1 MSNRIRR
8 SWWSRVRA
16 PFASGKAR
24 PARDTAKNGRRQAFL
39 EALEDRSMMATGV
52 FANVPEAANY
62 SLVYELNITG
72 TNNFSAGNVPYS
84 VNNSGAIANP
94 FDRVAYYLELDT
106 DGAGPAPTE
115 WVYVSA
121 NALTNNLAKIGV
133 PNLSSGAVF
142 QQNLTSMNVFSNKA
156 GIVTGTGI
164 TTGNIEFWPSNY
176 NTANGVGV
184 PNANGSTY
192 DFGDTIS
199 AGGHGSM
206 QIHNYDTDGAGP
218 GITGQTLFAFNNWN
232 DSTLNAAALGIGN
245 DPNPAH
251 GSDWT
256 FAANVGTYQIKNIAV
271 LVRQTS
277 NTPIPTPT
285 ATAAPA
291 ALSSNA
297 PELADYQLLYQKALP
312 NDANYSSGA
321 VAYDV
326 NNAALIPAN
335 SFDRIAYY
343 LELDTDGAGP
353 SPTQWVSASFNA
365 DGYSTNPSLLGIPNA
380 ASTAVF
386 QQYVTGMNVFS
397 NVSGLPA
404 TNVMGNVE
412 FWPNDYG
419 AGNTLN
425 IPGASGSTLDFGDSR
440 SAGGSHGSMQIHNSS
455 AAAAVGKTLF
465 GYNGWNGA
473 GAEALGIGVDPNTA
487 RANYQPDWTFSTNSN
502 TYATKNLYVLVRPRT
517 AGTSGSDNIVLKL
530 VNGISQYT
538 VNGGLPV
545 TVSSTSPLV
554 INGSAGNDTLT
565 VDLTGGNPIPTGGL
579 TFNGGGPTT
588 GPGDKL
594 AIVGGNQGNVTY
606 NYTNASDG
614 SVVMQNFGTINYTG
628 LEPISNSG
636 TAANVTFNLPG
647 TADSTI
653 ALSDLGAGMARLQS
667 TVPTFELTDFA
678 VPTAGGSL
686 TINMGNN
693 DQTLTVNSLVL
704 NANTSLVI
712 DGGAGTDTVNLN
724 AAGLAITNNL
734 SLTTENV
741 AQTQGVTVTNL
752 TTLNGTGTFAL
763 TNAANNFNTVN
774 VAAGGSVSLRDDNT
788 GLVLTGATVTSNLTI
803 NSDDPVTQTG
813 VIAGAGGVTKLGTG
827 TLTLSQLN
835 TYSGPTTITAG
846 TLNANSSSAIGDGSA
861 TNTLVFGGGTLVAAS
876 TIASPA
882 TRGVNITATAVI
894 DTNGQSV
901 TLAGVI
907 TGSGGLTKNNTGTLT
922 LGGNNTYTGV
932 TTLNRGTTVLTSANA
947 LGATGAGNNT
957 VVVGADGT
965 TSTTLQLNPAA
976 GINVPEA
983 LNLNA
988 NAAGRVTLLNSAQ
1001 ANTLSGAIDVS
1012 STGTFVQFTSNAGSL
1027 TVTSDI
1033 TGTLTGASPQFVL
1046 RGGSTSTANHLQGS
1060 VNLTGGSLIKTDGG
1074 LWIIGTAGKTYSW
1087 VNTQTSVGTLRMGT
1101 ANVLP
1106 AAGQIIMGQND
1117 NSATTLDLNNFNQ
1130 TTAGISFGRNTA
1142 VASVASI
1149 TTGTGVLTLNGNLT
1163 YTSASATAAGLISG
1177 NLNLGGGTRTFT
1189 IDNALAGVD
1198 FDLNNLNVT
1207 NGSLVK
1213 AGPGLLNFTGGATI
1227 GLNLTTVTV
1236 SAGTLQHGGGVA
1248 SYTVGAGTGKTN
1260 VASGATFISGTGA
1273 LINSD
1278 LDVAAGGTARFTANT
1293 TPSVGS
1299 LSGAGSVILE
1309 ATAATPF
1316 TAGSNNLSTTFS
1328 GVISQGAGFTGS
1340 FIKAGTGTMTLS
1352 GVNTYTG
1359 TTAVSAGT
1367 LQVQGGNA
1375 IADGAGAV
1383 SVANGATL
1391 QLLSDETVSAFTGA
1405 ATSTLALGG
1414 NALTVNTG
1422 NVLVGNVTTAN
1433 GRINAVAG
1441 AISDNNAAAMNI
1453 TGTGIV
1459 LSSATGAGTSADP
1472 LEATISVL
1480 EAVGGTGGVF
1490 VNNTGNL
1497 TIGGLSAVV
1506 GLSGGNDLVI
1516 TTAGG
1521 ISVTENA
1528 TASGV
1533 GSDVLL
1539 TATDAATTGQNI
1551 AVSAGVTLNA
1561 GGVITL
1567 SAGDNATVPA
1577 TAVLVAAGTVTINI
1591 DAGDA
1596 DPGVGGSLV
1605 WDADVD
1611 APLAV
1616 FNGSAD
1622 VGAGSPGNSFNVRPD
1637 QDVGDVLTPIR
1648 IFGFAPTSGVFPAGD
1663 QLIVDTAGL
1672 GVPTLT
1678 LGPGDRNGSFSFG
1691 TQAASLT
1698 YNDIEDVSSDPPG
1711 SAFHLVLD
1719 MKFSGYQNGVADT
1732 IDARLNNAGDT
1743 LQLLVNSLP
1752 VFSGADANIESLTII
1767 GSTDNDALTIT
1778 ETAGGLPRFNSGA
1791 PAVNNSGIGGGVS
1804 AGSHLNSS
1812 ADLALETLR
1821 GAQTPWDANDVSIH
1835 FDGGVGGTD
1844 SLTINYLTAQNTGY
1858 FSDASDAG
1866 NSGNVLA
1873 APGTFP
1879 TIGAPTLLISVANI
1893 EPLNL
1898 NGAGGTLLVDA
1909 TGTAATSNLTLTDI
1923 GPTTQ
1928 LVADGGVATT
1938 TFGGFAS
1945 AVVVGGGGA
1954 ELIDVVSVDN
1964 ATLTNLQVVA
1974 GNTNDLLT
1982 LPGGDSS
1989 ADTIRLRSLPTG
2001 VSALLQGNA
2010 GSDSFQLYD
2019 GTNTVDNIQAP
2030 VVVDGSDGN
2039 LLGNTDTLT
2048 IIDTGDTLNGDTVV
2062 IGAVNAGVSAD
2073 YFIDG
2078 ITSTVS
2084 SDVVFRNIDVLDYTG
2099 TTFNDSIDGRFVNT
2113 MPAHDLNT
2121 VNLSGWTGSDQ
2132 FLLFTS
2138 DQLGGTGL
2146 FTPNAT
2152 ASGVTNINLYGDSP
2166 GNPHVGDGNDTFG
2179 EQPPGISGTGA
2190 TNVGLAVASTVR
2202 SIRPSTSTAIAI
2214 DGGQPT
2220 GLAAPLGD
2228 ETGDRNNIDI
2238 SALPNSNSV
2247 IVSTFSPGTVVATG
2261 IQPLTWTQIEDINV
2275 VDQGKLTNVQ
2285 MGDLFARTTPGSD
2298 IVQLTKNSTTLN
2310 PNQVRL
2316 RITAGSGNY
2325 SASNKT
2331 IIYGGAQ
2338 NDNITQSNLTI
2349 PAEFYGEGGD
2359 DVLSG
2364 AMNNDWLVGGDGND
2378 RINGSGGD
2386 NVIWGDNSPTSGDPT
2401 PQNSATG
2408 GDDILS
2414 GLGGNDVFYGGGG
2427 NDQISAGG
2435 GNDYA
2440 NGGAGNDILDGSDG
2454 DDRLYGGDGNDT
2466 LSGAGGND
2474 LLSGG
2479 TGNDRL
2485 YGEAGN
2491 DVIFGGTGADLLD
2504 GGVGNDLLISG
2515 SVLNESSTWTSV
2527 ANTTTFSP
2535 ATYTNGSDNDD
2546 ALLTLLALWGS
2557 TGSNSTGL
2565 APITHDGA
2573 NDDLFGGLGDDD
2585 FCWEAADVVDSGLAP
2600 TDFNAVGMG
2609 ADQRIPPNT

>member
-1 MSNRIRR
+1 MNRPKIMATTAHRPKQNRNLENQRRRAFFETLEPRNLMATLPYSAANITVVQNDTADTAASVTLSLAQATADFAIRAGSTRGDYNVQIGSSAADDLAGGVLISSIRENGRDNGEVGGLRYATSATTSLAAGLSISVSEAGPLATTGAEYNTNVAAGYFPFANGWIGGTALNSTNGGVITSLIGSPGLALGTHFVDAGGGQYTVNLTSLGINSQTDGVLLVSSAKDEDNFALVQANLDGTWTIYDHDNGADAAAYEADSVSFVFIPRSTGVVSGKFNGDGQGLLNSGGYTLREIGGGQYRLDIAGQSPTSGVLLMSPEGGTGGNVDNIVTYQASGNGWIIQTRDLPSAGLQDIGAIPLASFAFLPLAAPLPPKGVISAADVAVVQNDTGNAVTSVDATVSQATGDFVVFAGSNRGDFNVQTKPIGTNVAGGVLMT
-8 SWWSRVRA
+8 SISE
-16 PFASGKAR
+16 
-24 PARDTAKNGRRQAFL
+24 NGRNNNAFGDTL
-39 EALEDRSMMATGV
+39 GTIYATPATEVAAGDYFV
-52 FANVPEAANY
+52 PISDAPAGGEWNV
-62 SLVYELNITG
+62 
-72 TNNFSAGNVPYS
+72 NFSGAYFDYA
-84 VNNSGAIANP
+84 NNWI
-94 FDRVAYYLELDT
+94 
-106 DGAGPAPTE
+106 
-115 WVYVSA
+115 
-121 NALTNNLAKIGV
+121 
-133 PNLSSGAVF
+133 GAVF
-142 QQNLTSMNVFSNKA
+142 KNAADANGAVNDTLVSSSPGLAVGTHVIDAGGGLTTVNLTSM
-156 GIVTGTGI
+156 GINSQSSGVLLVTQP
-164 TTGNIEFWPSNY
+164 NNEDNY
-176 NTANGVGV
+176 SLSR
-184 PNANGSTY
+184 PNADGTWTILSRDNGTNGAGTEADPASFVYIPAGDPRYVSGRILGNGS
-192 DFGDTIS
+192 
-199 AGGHGSM
+199 
-206 QIHNYDTDGAGP
+206 
-218 GITGQTLFAFNNWN
+218 IT
-232 DSTLNAAALGIGN
+232 AATRSGTTSVAKTG
-245 DPNPAH
+245 
-251 GSDWT
+251 
-256 FAANVGTYQIKNIAV
+256 VGTYQ
-271 LVRQTS
+271 LT
-277 NTPIPTPT
+277 
-285 ATAAPA
+285 
-291 ALSSNA
+291 
-297 PELADYQLLYQKALP
+297 
-312 NDANYSSGA
+312 
-321 VAYDV
+321 
-326 NNAALIPAN
+326 
-335 SFDRIAYY
+335 
-343 LELDTDGAGP
+343 
-353 SPTQWVSASFNA
+353 
-365 DGYSTNPSLLGIPNA
+365 
-380 ASTAVF
+380 
-386 QQYVTGMNVFS
+386 
-397 NVSGLPA
+397 
-404 TNVMGNVE
+404 
-412 FWPNDYG
+412 
-419 AGNTLN
+419 
-425 IPGASGSTLDFGDSR
+425 IPGETPSTGILIISPEGGETNNVDNIVSYQANGTGWEIQTRDVPGSTLEDPLATEGVVSFIFIPKPEVGVDGLGNLLIQDTLGSANNNVTISRVGANIRVNDSLQPLTAGVGAIQINANTIEVPFASVTGKIFVNLMDGTDALTVNLAGDSIPAGGIEYDGGAGADGLAVIGSGTETATYTPSATTTGDGTVVTSVGTINFVALTPVDIAGMATATLTLPGADDVLTVQSGVDFLSGGTNQALR
-440 SAGGSHGSMQIHNSS
+440 VSGTSNAVAIESAAFWNNTNLVINTTTVNGNDTVTVASAGNAHANTNLTINTGTGTDVVNFNGATTVAGALNVTTVNINS
-455 AAAAVGKTLF
+455 AAAAT
-465 GYNGWNGA
+465 
-473 GAEALGIGVDPNTA
+473 I
-487 RANYQPDWTFSTNSN
+487 ST
-502 TYATKNLYVLVRPRT
+502 
-517 AGTSGSDNIVLKL
+517 G
-530 VNGISQYT
+530 
-538 VNGGLPV
+538 
-545 TVSSTSPLV
+545 
-554 INGSAGNDTLT
+554 
-565 VDLTGGNPIPTGGL
+565 
-579 TFNGGGPTT
+579 
-588 GPGDKL
+588 
-594 AIVGGNQGNVTY
+594 
-606 NYTNASDG
+606 
-614 SVVMQNFGTINYTG
+614 TG
-628 LEPISNSG
+628 LSITNTG
-636 TAANVTFNLPG
+636 TA
-647 TADSTI
+647 
-653 ALSDLGAGMARLQS
+653 
-667 TVPTFELTDFA
+667 
-678 VPTAGGSL
+678 
-686 TINMGNN
+686 
-693 DQTLTVNSLVL
+693 
-704 NANTSLVI
+704 
-712 DGGAGTDTVNLN
+712 
-724 AAGLAITNNL
+724 
-734 SLTTENV
+734 
-741 AQTQGVTVTNL
+741 
-752 TTLNGTGTFAL
+752 
-763 TNAANNFNTVN
+763 
-774 VAAGGSVSLRDDNT
+774 
-788 GLVLTGATVTSNLTI
+788 
-803 NSDDPVTQTG
+803 
-813 VIAGAGGVTKLGTG
+813 
-827 TLTLSQLN
+827 SQLDGN
-835 TYSGPTTITAG
+835 I
-846 TLNANSSSAIGDGSA
+846 IGA
-861 TNTLVFGGGTLVAAS
+861 
-876 TIASPA
+876 
-882 TRGVNITATAVI
+882 
-894 DTNGQSV
+894 
-901 TLAGVI
+901 
-907 TGSGGLTKNNTGTLT
+907 GGLTK
-922 LGGNNTYTGV
+922 
-932 TTLNRGTTVLTSANA
+932 
-947 LGATGAGNNT
+947 AG
-957 VVVGADGT
+957 
-965 TSTTLQLNPAA
+965 
-976 GINVPEA
+976 
-983 LNLNA
+983 
-988 NAAGRVTLLNSAQ
+988 
-1001 ANTLSGAIDVS
+1001 
-1012 STGTFVQFTSNAGSL
+1012 AGSL
-1027 TVTSDI
+1027 TLTGTNTYAATTLSAGRLTI
-1033 TGTLTGASPQFVL
+1033 GNGGTTGTLGSGNVAIAASTTLEFNRSNTYNVDNVLTGTGAIVVTSGTIVHRSNSTYTGTTTINGGTFRVENPSGTHNFNAVSIVVNNGGRFEFGAGGAGNPNLPDATFITINTGGVAKFEVGEQF
-1046 RGGSTSTANHLQGS
+1046 GGVHLMGGTLQLDGVKVTLVSTSQWQSGS
-1060 VNLTGGSLIKTDGG
+1060 VVALSGTTAINGAGSIVKSTAGTVTVTGVPLNSTGALNIQDGVLATNAAIIATGNGSL
-1074 LWIIGTAGKTYSW
+1074 GTAS
-1087 VNTQTSVGTLRMGT
+1087 
-1101 ANVLP
+1101 
-1106 AAGQIIMGQND
+1106 
-1117 NSATTLDLNNFNQ
+1117 
-1130 TTAGISFGRNTA
+1130 
-1142 VASVASI
+1142 
-1149 TTGTGVLTLNGNLT
+1149 TTGTLQLDGAGAIT
-1163 YTSASATAAGLISG
+1163 YAKP
-1177 NLNLGGGTRTFT
+1177 FT
-1189 IDNALAGVD
+1189 INA
-1198 FDLNNLNVT
+1198 
-1207 NGSLVK
+1207 
-1213 AGPGLLNFTGGATI
+1213 
-1227 GLNLTTVTV
+1227 
-1236 SAGTLQHGGGVA
+1236 GGGV
-1248 SYTVGAGTGKTN
+1248 
-1260 VASGATFISGTGA
+1260 I
-1273 LINSD
+1273 
-1278 LDVAAGGTARFTANT
+1278 DVT
-1293 TPSVGS
+1293 
-1299 LSGAGSVILE
+1299 
-1309 ATAATPF
+1309 TAAAT
-1316 TAGSNNLSTTFS
+1316 
-1328 GVISQGAGFTGS
+1328 
-1340 FIKAGTGTMTLS
+1340 KTLS
-1352 GVNTYTG
+1352 GVLSGVGNLTKNGPGTLLLSGTNSYTG

-1422 NVLVGNVTTAN
+1422 NVAVGNVTTAN

-1459 LSSATGAGTSADP
+1459 LTATTGLGSSADP
-1472 LEATISVL
+1472 LEATISAL

-1767 GSTDNDALTIT
+1767 GSTDNDALMIT

-1812 ADLALETLR
+1812 ADLVLETLR
-1821 GAQTPWDANDVSIH
+1821 GVQTPWDANDVSIH

-1844 SLTINYLTAQNTGY
+1844 SLTINYLTAQNTVY
-1858 FSDASDAG
+1858 FSDTSDAG

-1898 NGAGGTLLVDA
+1898 NGGGGTLLVDA
-1909 TGTAATSNLTLTDI
+1909 TGTAATSNITLTDI

-1964 ATLTNLQVVA
+1964 ATLTSLQVVA

-1989 ADTIRLRSLPTG
+1989 ADTIRLRSLPAS

-2019 GTNTVDNIQAP
+2019 GTNTVDNIQGP

-2138 DQLGGTGL
+2138 DQIGGTGL

-2166 GNPHVGDGNDTFG
+2166 GNPHAGDGNDTFG

-2238 SALPNSNSV
+2238 SALPNANSV

-2546 ALLTLLALWGS
+2546 ALLTLLVLWGS

-2609 ADQRIPPNT
+2609 ADQRIPPNS